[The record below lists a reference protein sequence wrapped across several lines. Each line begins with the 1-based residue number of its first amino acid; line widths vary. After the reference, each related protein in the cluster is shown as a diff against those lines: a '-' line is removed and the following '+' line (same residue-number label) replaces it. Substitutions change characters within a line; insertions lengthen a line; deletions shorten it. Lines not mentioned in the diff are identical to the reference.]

1 MKKPTE
7 GQGRR
12 GDPAKGGH
20 PHRRRGV
27 GGLGEQLQKEAAA
40 AAVLEG
46 GGEARKGEEG
56 GREGV
61 RKAERRERAGRSI
74 ADWEGE
80 K

>member
-1 MKKPTE
+1 M
-7 GQGRR
+7 
-12 GDPAKGGH
+12 
-20 PHRRRGV
+20 
-27 GGLGEQLQKEAAA
+27 GEQLQKEAAA